1 MMYLIYTTTRN
12 KEDAKKI
19 GKTLVEEGLAFCV
32 NIIPNC
38 SSIYFWK
45 GKMEESDE
53 AVLIIKTQEDF
64 EGVQKRIDELH
75 SYEVPEILKIN
86 IDDLNKKYL
95 DWSSQP

>member
-1 MMYLIYTTTRN
+1 MIYTTTRN

-53 AVLIIKTQEDF
+53 AVLIIKTQENF

-75 SYEVPEILKIN
+75 NYEVPEILKIN